1 MKAVFLSTSIP
12 EPGREYYGTT
22 NPLLIQAA
30 VRALAVLLLGR
41 RRIVWGGH
49 PSITP
54 MIVAACDGLGVEYQS
69 VVTLYQSRA
78 FQKDFPKENRH
89 FANVE
94 LVDAEATVEA
104 SLTALRTRV
113 FSDFAFDGGVF
124 IGGMNGIID
133 EHDMFVAAHPKAK
146 VVVVSSPGGAAADLA
161 KRYLYD
167 ASTDPSPTN
176 FTKLFV
182 ERLGVSLA
190 EPRHVTR

>member
-1 MKAVFLSTSIP
+1 MEAIFLSASIP
-12 EPGREYYGTT
+12 KPGREYYGSA

-41 RRIVWGGH
+41 RHIVWGGH

-78 FQKDFPKENRH
+78 FQKDFPKENSR

-104 SLTALRTRV
+104 SLTALRTRM
-113 FSDFAFDGGVF
+113 FSDFGFAGGVF

-133 EHDMFVAAHPKAK
+133 EHDLFVAAHPKAT
-146 VVVVSSPGGAAADLA
+146 VVAVSGPGGAAAELA
-161 KRYLYD
+161 KRYPSD
-167 ASTDPSPTN
+167 ASTDPSSTN
-176 FTKLFV
+176 FTKLFM
-182 ERLGVSLA
+182 ERLGVTPS
-190 EPRHVTR
+190 ESRQSN